1 MNPEPYLETP
11 HYRHPSGGTLSSDE
25 YEAGAESSASSM
37 DNHGVAGY
45 KKHPSSSLG
54 HPHKQPQP
62 LLLQSLANSK
72 QQSLSAFATPPQS
85 SPQSIRDDGLHHND
99 NGMSSYQ
106 YSSGSEEDLDAFSQE
121 PALLGDLA
129 SSSSAYRVRRD
140 SGSLKMTAAKRLPA
154 FSASLSSLPSESLIE
169 EEEEDDDEE
178 DRHAGSRRQD
188 HADGLEN
195 EMEGVLQGKGKAGQ
209 DKEVDVRD
217 RNLDTRHVNNL
228 PRTLENGGSKSSH
241 QGLSS
246 LQSAFHPFPSPPART
261 TPTVVTAPKGK
272 PSSSTSTSSAT
283 SSAAKG
289 QGKQPQ
295 NNGHSPSAARPVE
308 PDRGPADL
316 SNPSMALAEALTA
329 ARSKAENKSTDPS
342 QSPAI
347 PTSPKH
353 TRSNHQG
360 YAYVDS
366 GGRQGLATAQEPNGP
381 TSTNQI
387 RIPVPDLS
395 PSLRGYPS
403 HHAKQLDVGRTPD
416 GLLYN
421 RRTSFTLSPT
431 SSNPELAESQTDS
444 HSGSYGTPRP
454 IINPGQPLVLA
465 APTSA
470 KYGGN
475 GGSRARRP
483 SISSNISRFSDDYAQ
498 ERPLHHSRHQRE
510 PSILGTSYDSVNSGQ
525 HQDNR
530 MYSRFGFAG
539 KDLDQGSL
547 PSQGYDRHPSEYP
560 HGQSVESSS
569 FPLEYSNHRHFRT
582 SVDSDSGPY
591 SEKHGQAPKGSF
603 QDRHQQKR
611 HASGRSEPSGSASA
625 YPHTSSS
632 RSLGI
637 SEDLQDQMN
646 TEAEYIMSRNTEL
659 LRILSIRE
667 EEIQTLQQ
675 ELDHTLKVMHEYEDD
690 LMAMHTAAA
699 KPYESYHQTLD
710 QIGHEMTQQDAL
722 LQGYQQE
729 NEKLTSQLKSSVEIR
744 QEAEKRHLQTVSR
757 LKNELGQVR
766 AELER
771 SDQAKYGTSDLRLL
785 LKHSQETHEQAR
797 KGFKDKEEEYQT
809 EIMELK
815 EQLRATEQ
823 TLDEERRTK
832 AEDMQKLER
841 DVQDFRAGY
850 DGMLAQLQSLAPSY
864 QMPHQKRAS
873 SSSSA
878 DDGQADTTVDM
889 ELERDI
895 GLIKAS
901 LLNGSSK
908 SSITAK
914 SMTPSPP
921 LSDKPE
927 KHQQQQQ
934 QPKEFKPKVLD
945 RKLTSTQTLTSANM
959 PTNTDEEK
967 MDLEQRIN
975 KFEADVRQSLVRSAS
990 IESFISVRS
999 LTGTVIPLASKVK
1012 SHTTEHGRPRD
1023 DPRLSTLGEEHKL
1036 ANKLRDRINALNIEN
1051 KRLHS
1056 ELSSLSHTLRQ
1067 QQAERQRKVAQL
1079 EELLD
1084 MHESAASTKL
1094 DDAVTEEGQAR
1105 IRKVIQGLLVRIRT
1119 KEAEAEFY
1127 HNAYLDK
1134 VMELDQMALANGKAL
1149 ALEGSQ
1155 EEGQSQGVVDSLA
1168 IASPTANVIET
1179 LEARVKELER
1189 INMETAFRLAAE
1201 QRRAQASETE
1211 NATLVREKLTLARML
1226 EDQVEQLQTKLSVA
1240 EIARARLED
1249 ENAAL
1254 RQQKGS
1260 KEQQQQQQEKDSHG
1274 GYGGRAEG
1282 AESDPASTKS
1292 MAIMRTRMLSLTRQ
1306 RDQLREQLQEAF
1318 EIQLAMQER
1327 PGDKASE
1334 WSMDDFKR
1342 LELALEEKT
1351 AELSIWKERAIAL
1364 EKVVERIRMIKDKP
1378 EPTGLNLDRGSTT
1391 DSESVISASSAGGR
1405 SQQHHTL
1412 EELDQVVLRL
1422 ERRLERRDQE
1432 LQQVVLEAKRQAD
1445 QRLEAWKSKWV
1456 QVVQRKNAEIHR
1468 FQVEL
1473 ESLMAAVNRDRVR
1486 MAEAM
1491 KK

>member
-11 HYRHPSGGTLSSDE
+11 HYRQPSGGTLSSDE

-37 DNHGVAGY
+37 DNHGVAAY
-45 KKHPSSSLG
+45 KKQPSSSLG
-54 HPHKQPQP
+54 HPHKQSQP
-62 LLLQSLANSK
+62 LLLQSLAHSK

-99 NGMSSYQ
+99 NGLSSYQ
-106 YSSGSEEDLDAFSQE
+106 YSSGSDEDLDAFSQE

-129 SSSSAYRVRRD
+129 SASSAYRARRD

-169 EEEEDDDEE
+169 EEEEEDEE
-178 DRHAGSRRQD
+178 DRYAGSRRQD
-188 HADGLEN
+188 HAVELEN
-195 EMEGVLQGKGKAGQ
+195 EMEGVLQGKGKADQ

-217 RNLDTRHVNNL
+217 RNMDARHVNNL
-228 PRTLENGGSKSSH
+228 PRTLENGGSKASH
-241 QGLSS
+241 HGLSS
-246 LQSAFHPFPSPPART
+246 QQSAFHPFPSPPARN
-261 TPTVVTAPKGK
+261 TPTVVTASKGK

-283 SSAAKG
+283 SSAANG
-289 QGKQPQ
+289 QAKQPQ
-295 NNGHSPSAARPVE
+295 SNGQSPSASRPVE

-316 SNPSMALAEALTA
+316 SNPSMALAEALIA
-329 ARSKAENKSTDPS
+329 ARSKAENKSRDS
-342 QSPAI
+342 VQSAAA
-347 PTSPKH
+347 PTSPKQAR
-353 TRSNHQG
+353 TNNQG
-360 YAYVDS
+360 YVHEDS
-366 GGRQGLATAQEPNGP
+366 GGRQGPATAQEPNGP
-381 TSTNQI
+381 TSTNQV

-395 PSLRGYPS
+395 PSLRGYS
-403 HHAKQLDVGRTPD
+403 SQHAKQLDVGRTPD
-416 GLLYN
+416 GLLFN

-454 IINPGQPLVLA
+454 IIHPGQPPVQA
-465 APTSA
+465 APASS

-475 GGSRARRP
+475 GGGRARRP

-498 ERPLHHSRHQRE
+498 ERPLHHFRHHRE

-525 HQDNR
+525 RQDSH

-539 KDLDQGSL
+539 QQDLDQDSL
-547 PSQGYDRHPSEYP
+547 PSQGYDRRPSDYQ

-569 FPLEYSNHRHFRT
+569 FPLEYSNHRRFRT
-582 SVDSDSGPY
+582 SVDSESGPFTD
-591 SEKHGQAPKGSF
+591 KHGKAPKGSY
-603 QDRHQQKR
+603 QDRHEANR

-757 LKNELGQVR
+757 LKNELSQVR
-766 AELER
+766 AELES
-771 SDQAKYGTSDLRLL
+771 SDQEKYGTSDLRLL
-785 LKHSQETHEQAR
+785 LKHSQETHEQTR

-815 EQLRATEQ
+815 QQLRATEL

-850 DGMLAQLQSLAPSY
+850 DGMLAQLQSLAPNY
-864 QMPHQKRAS
+864 PKPHQKRGS

-908 SSITAK
+908 SSIIAK

-921 LSDKPE
+921 LSDKSE
-927 KHQQQQQ
+927 KQQQQ
-934 QPKEFKPKVLD
+934 QPQSKEFKPKVLD

-967 MDLEQRIN
+967 MDLEQRIT
-975 KFEADVRQSLVRSAS
+975 KFEAD
-990 IESFISVRS
+990 
-999 LTGTVIPLASKVK
+999 
-1012 SHTTEHGRPRD
+1012 
-1023 DPRLSTLGEEHKL
+1023 
-1036 ANKLRDRINALNIEN
+1036 
-1051 KRLHS
+1051 
-1056 ELSSLSHTLRQ
+1056 
-1067 QQAERQRKVAQL
+1067 
-1079 EELLD
+1079 
-1084 MHESAASTKL
+1084 
-1094 DDAVTEEGQAR
+1094 
-1105 IRKVIQGLLVRIRT
+1105 
-1119 KEAEAEFY
+1119 
-1127 HNAYLDK
+1127 
-1134 VMELDQMALANGKAL
+1134 
-1149 ALEGSQ
+1149 
-1155 EEGQSQGVVDSLA
+1155 
-1168 IASPTANVIET
+1168 
-1179 LEARVKELER
+1179 
-1189 INMETAFRLAAE
+1189 
-1201 QRRAQASETE
+1201 
-1211 NATLVREKLTLARML
+1211 
-1226 EDQVEQLQTKLSVA
+1226 
-1240 EIARARLED
+1240 
-1249 ENAAL
+1249 
-1254 RQQKGS
+1254 
-1260 KEQQQQQQEKDSHG
+1260 
-1274 GYGGRAEG
+1274 
-1282 AESDPASTKS
+1282 
-1292 MAIMRTRMLSLTRQ
+1292 
-1306 RDQLREQLQEAF
+1306 
-1318 EIQLAMQER
+1318 
-1327 PGDKASE
+1327 
-1334 WSMDDFKR
+1334 
-1342 LELALEEKT
+1342 
-1351 AELSIWKERAIAL
+1351 
-1364 EKVVERIRMIKDKP
+1364 
-1378 EPTGLNLDRGSTT
+1378 
-1391 DSESVISASSAGGR
+1391 
-1405 SQQHHTL
+1405 
-1412 EELDQVVLRL
+1412 
-1422 ERRLERRDQE
+1422 
-1432 LQQVVLEAKRQAD
+1432 
-1445 QRLEAWKSKWV
+1445 
-1456 QVVQRKNAEIHR
+1456 
-1468 FQVEL
+1468 
-1473 ESLMAAVNRDRVR
+1473 
-1486 MAEAM
+1486 
-1491 KK
+1491 